1 MEGNEE
7 DNDDDDDDEPVFRLY
22 HSVGGS
28 LDGGE
33 RLLKAVGMSAVHK
46 AFVLQI

>member
-1 MEGNEE
+1 MEGNEEEE
-7 DNDDDDDDEPVFRLY
+7 DNDDDKPVFRLY